1 MNLPVSPRTEAASM
15 LLQKQPVPGTTSQA
29 PTIPGLSVAIGI
41 VLFNNGADEL
51 TDLARTLQRAI
62 ARLAENEANAN
73 PQGATAVSIRLQN
86 NGDSPIDPAIFGSH
100 ARLGRSTGNL
110 GFGKAHNLLM
120 REAFADGAEFYLA
133 LNPDGK
139 LHPDA
144 LIEMIAVAR
153 RNEGRA
159 LIEAAQFP
167 EEPPKSFDALTFDT
181 PWASGCCLL
190 VPARIFDSIGGFD
203 ENIFLYFEDVD
214 LSWRALAAG
223 YSVKHAPRALIHHS
237 WHRARPGTNHATRQV
252 YLDAARYLAKKW
264 GNEAFVRKIESDLAA
279 RGWEPKPF
287 PKLIPSE
294 TDLSVADFSH
304 GLRFASE
311 RWICPTPIP
320 NHGVTRQA
328 EVDNT
333 IDIVV
338 RFHDPAQIVRLSR
351 CLFSL
356 YGQRHQP
363 IQILLMLHGLVD
375 ADVAAV
381 DRCVDAFDWS
391 PPRRRPIVTNVA
403 VPPTGD
409 HRSLLWN
416 AGVDLG
422 RSRYIGFC
430 DFDDVVYPTGYG
442 YLLHRI
448 QFTGA
453 AGVFASSLHV
463 DCTPMHGFDFAFAK
477 RFIPGKDRY
486 DFFLKNFCPPN
497 SLLLDRTQI
506 QTRDLYADTTLSKH
520 EDYRVF
526 AVIVSKYQTDWAS
539 IGTAVAEYIHR
550 SDGSNT
556 VMAHRSDA
564 ASWRDWGETSVAT
577 RLFFNTLTTTISVN
591 DIVRM
596 RDAERR
602 VEVAEAKT
610 ALMQKSLSWRL
621 TSPLRSRTLWRI
633 QQRWRRWF
641 KF

>member
-1 MNLPVSPRTEAASM
+1 M
-15 LLQKQPVPGTTSQA
+15 LLQKQLIPGHPQA
-29 PTIPGLSVAIGI
+29 PTMPALSVAIGI
-41 VLFNNGADEL
+41 VLFNNPADEL
-51 TDLARTLQRAI
+51 TDLARTLHRAI
-62 ARLAENEANAN
+62 ARLAESEASAN
-73 PQGATAVSIRLQN
+73 PQSTTAFSIGLQN

-100 ARLGRSTGNL
+100 ARLAHSPVNL
-110 GFGKAHNLLM
+110 GFGTAHNLLM

-144 LIEMIAVAR
+144 LVEMIAVAR
-153 RNEGRA
+153 RNQGLA

-167 EEPPKSFDALTFDT
+167 EELPKSFDALTFDT

-223 YSVKHAPRALIHHS
+223 YAVKHAPRALIHHS
-237 WHRARPGTNHATRQV
+237 WHRARAGTNHATKRV

-264 GNEAFVRKIESDLAA
+264 GNEAFVHQMEADLAA
-279 RGWEPKPF
+279 HGWAPKPF
-287 PKLIPSE
+287 PKSIASE
-294 TDLSVADFSH
+294 KDLSIADFGR

-320 NHGVTRQA
+320 NHAVTRHT
-328 EVDNT
+328 EIDNT

-338 RFHDPAQIVRLSR
+338 RFHDPTQIRRLSR

-363 IQILLMLHGLVD
+363 IQILLMLQGLDD
-375 ADVAAV
+375 AGVAAV
-381 DRCVDAFDWS
+381 DGCVDAFDWS
-391 PPRRRPIVTNVA
+391 PPRRRPIVTNVG

-430 DFDDVVYPTGYG
+430 DFDDIVYPAGYS
-442 YLLHRI
+442 YLLHRM

-453 AGVFASSLHV
+453 AAAFASSLHV

-477 RFIPGKDRY
+477 RFIPGNNRY

-497 SLLLDRTQI
+497 SVLLDRSLI
-506 QTRDLYADTTLSKH
+506 ESRDLHADTTLSKH
-520 EDYRVF
+520 EDYRVL

-539 IGTAVAEYIHR
+539 IGTAVAEYVHR
-550 SDGSNT
+550 TDGSNT
-556 VMAHRSDA
+556 VMGHRSDV
-564 ASWRDWGETSVAT
+564 ASWRDWGETSAAT
-577 RLFFNTLTTTISVN
+577 RLFFDKLTTKIPVN

-602 VEVAEAKT
+602 VEAAEAKCT
-610 ALMQKSLSWRL
+610 LMQKSLSWRL
-621 TSPLRSRTLWRI
+621 TQPLRSKALWRTR
-633 QQRWRRWF
+633 QRLRRWLRS
-641 KF
+641 

>member
-1 MNLPVSPRTEAASM
+1 M
-15 LLQKQPVPGTTSQA
+15 LLQKQLVPGPPQSPTTPA
-29 PTIPGLSVAIGI
+29 LSVAIGI
-41 VLFNNGADEL
+41 VLFNNPADEL
-51 TDLARTLQRAI
+51 TELARSLHRAI
-62 ARLAENEANAN
+62 ARLAESEASAD
-73 PQGATAVSIRLQN
+73 PQGGTAVSIRLQD
-86 NGDSPIDPAIFGSH
+86 NGDNPVDPVIFGSH
-100 ARLGRSTGNL
+100 ARLARSTDNL
-110 GFGKAHNLLM
+110 GFGRAHNLLM

-153 RNEGRA
+153 RNQGRA

-167 EEPPKSFDALTFDT
+167 EELPKSFDALTFDT
-181 PWASGCCLL
+181 PWVSGCCLL
-190 VPARIFDSIGGFD
+190 IPAKIFDSIGGFD

-223 YSVKHAPRALIHHS
+223 YAVKHAPRALIHHS
-237 WHRARPGTNHATRQV
+237 WHRARPGTNHATKRV
-252 YLDAARYLAKKW
+252 YLDTARYFAKKW
-264 GNEAFVRKIESDLAA
+264 GNEAFVQKMEADLAA
-279 RGWEPKPF
+279 HGWDPKPF
-287 PKLIPSE
+287 PKFIPPE
-294 TDLSVADFSH
+294 TDLSIADFSH
-304 GLRFASE
+304 GLRFAPE

-320 NHGVTRQA
+320 NHAVTVHA
-328 EVDNT
+328 EADNT

-338 RFHDPAQIVRLSR
+338 RFHDPAQIARLSR

-363 IQILLMLHGLVD
+363 IQILLMLHGLAD
-375 ADVAAV
+375 ADVATV

-430 DFDDVVYPTGYG
+430 DFDDIVYPSGYS
-442 YLLHRI
+442 YLLHRL
-448 QFTGA
+448 QFTGVA
-453 AGVFASSLHV
+453 AAFASSFHV

-477 RFIPGKDRY
+477 KFIPGNNRY

-497 SLLLDRTQI
+497 SLLLDRSLI
-506 QTRDLYADTTLSKH
+506 DSEDLRADTTLSKH

-526 AVIVSKYQTDWAS
+526 AVVVSKYQTDWAS
-539 IGTAVAEYIHR
+539 VGTVVAEYIHR
-550 SDGSNT
+550 TDGSNT
-556 VMAHRSDA
+556 VMSHRSDL
-564 ASWRDWGETSVAT
+564 ASWREWGETAAAT
-577 RLFFNTLTTTISVN
+577 RRFFDKLTTMVPVN
-591 DIVRM
+591 DIARM

-602 VEVAEAKT
+602 VEAAEAKC

-621 TSPLRSRTLWRI
+621 TQPFRSKALWRL
-633 QQRWRRWF
+633 RRRLRRRF
-641 KF
+641 RF